1 MTKAIK
7 TRYGCENC
15 GKTVQFVNRVSH
27 AKNRMKTI
35 RRPNLHTLR
44 VVIEGKTVKQTLC
57 VKCGR
62 RAIRPQF
69 SDSVTAG
76 ATPTPVVAAA

>member
-7 TRYGCENC
+7 TKYGCENC

-44 VVIEGKTVKQTLC
+44 VVIEGKTVKRTLC

-62 RAIRPQF
+62 RAVRPQF
-69 SDSVTAG
+69 PAPVTAKPT
-76 ATPTPVVAAA
+76 ATAAVAA

>member
-1 MTKAIK
+1 MPLCGKICPMTKAIK
-7 TRYGCENC
+7 HQYGCENC

-27 AKNRMKTI
+27 AKNRMKII

-44 VVIEGKTVKQTLC
+44 VVEAGKIIKRTLC

-62 RAIRPQF
+62 RAQRPKYTVAT
-69 SDSVTAG
+69 VTA
-76 ATPTPVVAAA
+76 